1 MNKKIHRKQANI
13 DSKVVEDFGK
23 EWEAFNQ
30 KAFIGESLE
39 NAFNQ
44 YFCIFPMERLNSNS
58 VGFDMGCGSGR
69 WAKLIAPKVKQLNC
83 IDPSNL
89 ALEQAKKNLSE
100 FPNCK
105 FECASVSD
113 NTLET
118 NSQDFGYCLGVLHH
132 IPNTLEGLK
141 CCAEKMKKGAPFL
154 LYMYY
159 RFDNKPI
166 WFKFIWKLSDI
177 FRRVISKLPFPIK
190 LFVCFV
196 IAVFIY
202 YPLSRFSLLLEKLKI
217 NVSNIP
223 LSDYR
228 NKNFYVL
235 KTDALDRFGTRL
247 EKRFTKNEI
256 REMMAKAG
264 FKDISFSNGTPFW
277 VAIGTKS

>member
-1 MNKKIHRKQANI
+1 M
-13 DSKVVEDFGK
+13 
-23 EWEAFNQ
+23 
-30 KAFIGESLE
+30 
-39 NAFNQ
+39 
-44 YFCIFPMERLNSNS
+44 
-58 VGFDMGCGSGR
+58 
-69 WAKLIAPKVKQLNC
+69 
-83 IDPSNL
+83 
-89 ALEQAKKNLSE
+89 
-100 FPNCK
+100 
-105 FECASVSD
+105 
-113 NTLET
+113 
-118 NSQDFGYCLGVLHH
+118 LHH

-141 CCAEKMKKGAPFL
+141 CCAEKLKKGAPFL

-202 YPLSRFSLLLEKLKI
+202 YPLSRFSLLLEQLKI
-217 NVSNIP
+217 SVSNIP

-228 NKNFYVL
+228 NKPFYVL